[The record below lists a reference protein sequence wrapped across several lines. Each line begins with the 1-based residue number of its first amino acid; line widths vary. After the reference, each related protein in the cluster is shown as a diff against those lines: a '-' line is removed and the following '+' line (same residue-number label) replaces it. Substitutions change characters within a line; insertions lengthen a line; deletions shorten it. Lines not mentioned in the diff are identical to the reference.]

1 MRGAPNWQ
9 KSGDYVDPHWKQEL
23 LIWLG
28 KTFGLTEFV
37 ETGTCHGATVEA
49 VHNEFEYI
57 YTVELHKKLFAETS
71 ARLKHFGRVIFFQG
85 DSLSFLEELWEDDI
99 VTGKALF
106 WLDAHPAGPTTAD
119 NGDPLPD
126 ELRFITQHYSD
137 SLIVVDDMPGPE
149 LSHIVGIDEVLKG
162 WTRDYRTGELILHR
176 GGYAIP
182 EFER

>member
-1 MRGAPNWQ
+1 MRGAPNWE
-9 KSGDYVDPHWKQEL
+9 KSGDHVSAEWKWEL
-23 LIWLG
+23 LKWLG
-28 KTFGLTEFV
+28 KTCGLDTFV
-37 ETGTCHGATVEA
+37 ETGTCHGATVRA
-49 VHNEFEYI
+49 VHGHFRYI

-71 ARLKHFGRVIFFQG
+71 ASLKDLSGTFFFQG
-85 DSLSFLEELWEDDI
+85 DSLNFLDKLWEDDMI
-99 VTGKALF
+99 TWKALF

-137 SLIVVDDMPGPE
+137 SLIVVDDTPGPE
-149 LSHIVGIDEVLKG
+149 LSHIAGIDEVLKG

-176 GGYAIP
+176 GGYTIP